1 MQSSLMADRPINV
14 WLADRRLGLALVSAP
29 ARLPENDRL

>member
-1 MQSSLMADRPINV
+1 MQSSLVADRPIKV
-14 WLADRRLGLALVSAP
+14 GLADRRLRLALVSAP